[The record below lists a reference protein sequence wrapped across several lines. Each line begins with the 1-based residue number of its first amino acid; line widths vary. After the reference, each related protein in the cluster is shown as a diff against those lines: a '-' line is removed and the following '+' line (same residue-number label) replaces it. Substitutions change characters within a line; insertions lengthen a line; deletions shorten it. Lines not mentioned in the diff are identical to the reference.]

1 MTLLDISWS
10 RPIYR
15 TILDVS
21 FFILGITV
29 NGELI
34 GDKRANSDAKIQN
47 TYFGKLGIA
56 NKHLDLKLTVTPE
69 KITIQNGNEKTGF
82 TWLDSVILQQEG

>member
-1 MTLLDISWS
+1 MIVLI
-10 RPIYR
+10 
-15 TILDVS
+15 VS
-21 FFILGITV
+21 YLFILGITV

-69 KITIQNGNEKTGF
+69 KIIVQKGNEKTGF
-82 TWLDSVILQQEG
+82 TWLDSVTLQQEG